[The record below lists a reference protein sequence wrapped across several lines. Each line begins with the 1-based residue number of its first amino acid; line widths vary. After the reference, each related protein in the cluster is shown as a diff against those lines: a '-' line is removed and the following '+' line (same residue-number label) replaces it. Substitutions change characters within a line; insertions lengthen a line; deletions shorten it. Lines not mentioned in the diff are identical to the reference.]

1 MTDDTNPYEAAY
13 SEEGLRD
20 KLTRYAKT
28 AGREVVEKALLLYYA
43 AQRED
48 TPRWAKAT
56 IIGALG
62 YFIAPL
68 DAIADITPVVGFADD
83 LGVLALALATVA
95 GQIDEEVRGKAAARL
110 EKWFGSADAPGELPG
125 NDAEIS
131 SDKPDN

>member
-1 MTDDTNPYEAAY
+1 MSEQPNPYEEAY

-20 KLTRYAKT
+20 KLGRYAKT

-43 AQRED
+43 AQQDD

-68 DAIADITPVVGFADD
+68 DAIVDLTPGIGYADD

-95 GQIDEEVRGKAAARL
+95 SQVNDDVRQRTQARL
-110 EKWFGSADAPGELPG
+110 TQWFGGEQPSPEGGDADKEK
-125 NDAEIS
+125 E
-131 SDKPDN
+131 